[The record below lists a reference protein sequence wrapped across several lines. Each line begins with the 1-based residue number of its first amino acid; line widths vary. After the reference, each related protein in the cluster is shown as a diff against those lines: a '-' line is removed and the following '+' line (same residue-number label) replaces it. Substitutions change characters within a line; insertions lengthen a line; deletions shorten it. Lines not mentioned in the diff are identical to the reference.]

1 MTRRKGPDQ
10 DSALTRYFM
19 TRAAR
24 SEQRRQNLERELH
37 RPYSLDEVRHL
48 RRRWS
53 RILFVLTL
61 AGGGLAA
68 WLLEVGSDGW
78 QGPVIGV
85 GMIVALGYV
94 YNCFGPPV

>member
-1 MTRRKGPDQ
+1 MKRKQSDDDLLVRTMMRDGRREGRRRGMYIP
-10 DSALTRYFM
+10 L
-19 TRAAR
+19 
-24 SEQRRQNLERELH
+24 SE
-37 RPYSLDEVRHL
+37 DEIRTL

-53 RILFVLTL
+53 RILFVLIL

-94 YNCFGPPV
+94 YNRFGPPV